1 MARLVWSL
9 HAYQIILPD
18 EQLGLF
24 ACQKERVH
32 AVNRQLELGSQADR
46 TLCGSLLPAQP
57 HWQALERQQ
66 LRTSYFCP
74 QCREVIQAQRKQ
86 AQPGWRRI

>member
-1 MARLVWSL
+1 MPRPAWSL
-9 HAYQIILPD
+9 HAYLFIEPD
-18 EQLGLF
+18 EQLDLF

>member
-18 EQLGLF
+18 EQLDMF
-24 ACQKERVH
+24 ACQKEHVH
-32 AVNRQLELGSQADR
+32 AVKRQLELGSEADR

-57 HWQALERQQ
+57 NWHVLERNA
-66 LRTSYFCP
+66 LRNTHFCP
-74 QCREVIQAQRKQ
+74 QCREEIQAQRKQ
-86 AQPGWRRI
+86 AQPRRRRR

>member
-9 HAYQIILPD
+9 HAYQY
-18 EQLGLF
+18 F
-24 ACQKERVH
+24 AGRATGSVRLKKRVH

-46 TLCGSLLPAQP
+46 TLCGGLLPAQP

-66 LRTSYFCP
+66 LRTAYFCP
-74 QCREVIQAQRKQ
+74 QCRDVIQTQRKQ
-86 AQPGWRRI
+86 AQPGWRSA

>member
-18 EQLGLF
+18 EQMDLF
-24 ACQKERVH
+24 ACQKEYVH

-57 HWQALERQQ
+57 HWDTLERSL
-66 LRTSYFCP
+66 LRAKQFCP
-74 QCREVIQAQRKQ
+74 KCREIIQAQRKH
-86 AQPGWRRI
+86 AKPGWQFA

>member
-18 EQLGLF
+18 EQLDLF

-86 AQPGWRRI
+86 AQPGWRSA

>member
-9 HAYQIILPD
+9 HAYQIILPG
-18 EQLGLF
+18 EQLDLF

-86 AQPGWRRI
+86 AQPGWCSA

>member
-1 MARLVWSL
+1 LVWSL

-18 EQLGLF
+18 EQMDLF

-32 AVNRQLELGSQADR
+32 AVSRQLELGSQADR

-57 HWQALERQQ
+57 HWHVLDRQQ
-66 LRTSYFCP
+66 LRTAHFCP
-74 QCREVIQAQRKQ
+74 QCRDVIQAQRKQ
-86 AQPGWRRI
+86 AKPGWQSA

>member
-18 EQLGLF
+18 EQMDLF
-24 ACQKERVH
+24 ACQKEHVH

-57 HWQALERQQ
+57 HWQSLERQL
-66 LRTSYFCP
+66 LRKAHFCP
-74 QCREVIQAQRKQ
+74 LCRDEIQLQRKR
-86 AQPGWRRI
+86 AQPGWKSA

>member
-9 HAYQIILPD
+9 HAYQIIVPD
-18 EQLGLF
+18 EQMDLF

-32 AVNRQLELGSQADR
+32 AVSRQLELDSNVDR

-57 HWQALERQQ
+57 HWQALERQL
-66 LRTSYFCP
+66 LRAARFCP
-74 QCREVIQAQRKQ
+74 VCREKIQAQRKK
-86 AQPGWRRI
+86 AQPGWQSA

>member
-18 EQLGLF
+18 EQLDLF

-86 AQPGWRRI
+86 AQSGWRRI